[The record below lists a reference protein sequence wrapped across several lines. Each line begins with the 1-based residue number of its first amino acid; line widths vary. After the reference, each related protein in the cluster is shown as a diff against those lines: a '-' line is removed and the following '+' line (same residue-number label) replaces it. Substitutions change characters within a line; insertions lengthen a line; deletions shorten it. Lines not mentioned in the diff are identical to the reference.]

1 MTQNTSENSTFQKN
15 QKKRK
20 AWKYILIVLLL
31 LIVILLICGVALSFY
46 VMGKLRDGTEPI
58 PIVSRDG
65 TYTLP
70 PEPDN
75 IVTAHPDD
83 TEPDTEEPTPGSE
96 TDPPETSNDPIWGKD
111 PIDPN
116 VINILLLGRD
126 AREQYER
133 GRSDSMIIASYN
145 KVTHKIK
152 LINILRDCLVPI
164 EGHDWT
170 RINEAYSYGG
180 IGLCINTVNDVFEL
194 DIQNYITVDFDGLI
208 RIVDAVGGIDV
219 SLTAEEITYYQS
231 KGWGDQLKP
240 GMNRLNG
247 TEALHH
253 ARNRTLG
260 NDFERTR
267 RQRDILIAI
276 CNRVTSSATLS
287 QVISMIDEALDIVST
302 NLSYSTLVSLAT
314 DVMQNRNALTFE
326 TGRVPFDGTY
336 RGAWYNKMLIIQI
349 DIAENTRL
357 LREFLK

>member
-1 MTQNTSENSTFQKN
+1 MTQNAPENSTSQN
-15 QKKRK
+15 NRKKQK
-20 AWKYILIVLLL
+20 AWKYVLIVLLIL
-31 LIVILLICGVALSFY
+31 LILLLICGIALSSY
-46 VMGKLRDGTEPI
+46 IMGKLRDGTEPI
-58 PIVSRDG
+58 PIVSRDNI
-65 TYTLP
+65 YTLP
-70 PEPDN
+70 PEPDG
-75 IVTAHPDD
+75 IVTAMPDETD
-83 TEPDTEEPTPGSE
+83 TENTETPG
-96 TDPPETSNDPIWGKD
+96 TDTAPPETSNDPIWERD
-111 PIDPN
+111 PVDPN

-126 AREQYER
+126 AREKYER

-180 IGLCINTVNDVFEL
+180 IGLCINTLNDVFEL
-194 DIQNYITVDFDGLI
+194 DVQNYIIVDFDGLI
-208 RIVDAVGGIDV
+208 QIVDAVGGIEV
-219 SLTAEEITYYQS
+219 NLTAEEIAYYQS
-231 KGWGDQLKP
+231 AGWGSQLKP
-240 GMNRLNG
+240 GINHLNG
-247 TEALHH
+247 TEALKH

-276 CNRVTSSATLS
+276 CNHVTSSATLP